1 MENTFYE
8 DSDYCEKM
16 VDKAINNAIAN
27 LAMEGFVV
35 TKEEK
40 ENLKKEFLDNYKIRI
55 LIKKAK
61 ANKNNRIVLLFLLK
75 KNLTKDINTIGKN
88 AKKPSI
94 PKPATCSSVP
104 ILISYKLTLVPIS
117 RGIFNKLNI
126 GV

>member
-16 VDKAINNAIAN
+16 VDKAINNAIDN

-55 LIKKAK
+55 LIKKK
-61 ANKNNRIVLLFLLK
+61 EIDKNGRM
-75 KNLTKDINTIGKN
+75 G
-88 AKKPSI
+88 
-94 PKPATCSSVP
+94 
-104 ILISYKLTLVPIS
+104 
-117 RGIFNKLNI
+117 
-126 GV
+126 

>member
-55 LIKKAK
+55 LIKKK
-61 ANKNNRIVLLFLLK
+61 EIDKNGRM
-75 KNLTKDINTIGKN
+75 G
-88 AKKPSI
+88 
-94 PKPATCSSVP
+94 
-104 ILISYKLTLVPIS
+104 
-117 RGIFNKLNI
+117 
-126 GV
+126 